1 MVKMIF
7 VCRRRDGVDHARY
20 ARMVLEDHVPIAL
33 RHHPAMRAYTVNIVE
48 RVPRGAAEIDSIGEL
63 SFDSLADYRE
73 RLYDSAVGERIVHA
87 DVARFMGGADAY
99 ATTEHVHK
107 VAPRGVARGECSPG
121 VKMFCPVRRRPG
133 MTHAEFVDHWLHRH
147 VPLALEHHPGLARY
161 VTNVVDQG
169 LSPQGEEWDGFSELH
184 FATREDFAARFFASA
199 ESERIIREDIR
210 RFIGHTLGYVVAEY
224 VQLAD
229 GEA

>member
-48 RVPRGAAEIDSIGEL
+48 QVPKGAAEIDSIAEL
-63 SFDSLADYRE
+63 TFDSLEDYRT
-73 RLYDSAVGERIVHA
+73 RLYDSAQGERIVHA
-87 DVARFMGGADAY
+87 DVARFLGGADAY
-99 ATTEHVHK
+99 AATEHVQK
-107 VAPRGVARGECSPG
+107 FAPRGVAPGVRSPG

-133 MTHAEFVDHWLHRH
+133 MTHEEFVDHWLNRH
-147 VPLALEHHPGLARY
+147 VPLALQHHPGLARY
-161 VTNVVDQG
+161 VTNVVDQRV
-169 LSPQGEEWDGFSELH
+169 SPAGEEWDGFGELH
-184 FATREDFAARFFASA
+184 FARRDDFEKRFFGGA
-199 ESERIIREDIR
+199 ESERVIREDIP
-210 RFIGHTLGYVVAEY
+210 RFIGHSVGYIVAEH
-224 VQLAD
+224 VQLAC

>member
-7 VCRRRDGVDHARY
+7 LCRRREGVDHEQY
-20 ARMVLEDHVPIAL
+20 ARMVLDDHVAIAL
-33 RHHPAMRAYTVNIVE
+33 RHHPTMRAYTVNIVE

-73 RLYDSAVGERIVHA
+73 RLYDSAEGERIVHA

-99 ATTEHVHK
+99 VTTEHVHK
-107 VAPRGVARGECSPG
+107 LAPRGVARGERSPG
-121 VKMFCPVRRRPG
+121 VKMVCPVRRRPG
-133 MTHAEFVDHWLHRH
+133 MTHADFVDHWLRRH

-161 VTNVVDQG
+161 VTNVVDQR

-184 FATREDFAARFFASA
+184 FATREDFATHFFASA

-210 RFIGHTLGYVVAEY
+210 RFLGHTLGYVVAEH
-224 VQLAD
+224 VQLARGD
-229 GEA
+229 A